1 MSMSG
6 TPQWV
11 VLAWRLP
18 AGLSTPRVTT
28 WRNLQRLGAARLTPG
43 AALLP
48 FREDLQEQ
56 LDWLAQDIEQ
66 QGGEAWVLPV
76 TGLSESEERLVRERM
91 AADRDEEYRSLA
103 EDAMAFIARR
113 AAGPTPGN
121 AFAARLQID
130 KELLALQRRFR
141 KIRAR
146 DYGNTPARA
155 AAAQAIDRCLS
166 FRQGISPKV
175 LPVTDA
181 EVAAQQQKEEDDV

>member
-1 MSMSG
+1 MSVM
-6 TPQWV
+6 PAWV
-11 VLAWRLP
+11 ALAWRLP
-18 AGLSTPRVTT
+18 AGSSTPRVTT
-28 WRNLQRLGAARLTPG
+28 WRNLRRLGAARLTPG

-56 LDWLAQDIEQ
+56 LDWLAQDIEA

-76 TGLSESEERLVRERM
+76 TGLSESEERVVRERM
-91 AADRDEEYRSLA
+91 AADRDEEYRALE

-113 AAGPTPGN
+113 SAGPTPDN

-146 DYGNTPARA
+146 DYVHTPARA
-155 AAAQAIDRCLS
+155 AAAQAIDRCLA
-166 FRQGISPKV
+166 FHQGISPKV
-175 LPVTDA
+175 QPMTDA
-181 EVAAQQQKEEDDV
+181 EMPAHEED